1 MLIRGADHPSPSFH
15 SELDHPQ
22 MTLHNRARRRSRVKP
37 TSSCWWL
44 GYHDSLSG
52 RRTSCISIYIYI
64 SNKNLGDPGS
74 KDPKIVVSNFFWGS
88 NDPKDYCVN
97 FFWDQTIQ
105 RSLCPIF
112 FGDQKR
118 SKSLL
123 CPIFFGGSKDPKIIV
138 SNFCGSKDP
147 KIFLCIPFFWGASL
161 WTLSACWLPKP
172 LVATFQEYGMLLE
185 LYRGLRQAI
194 CFYGCDLFDL
204 SRDFSLDHMGLGFRQ
219 ICYFKSQG
227 PKSIQKLKAVKISSS
242 LRFLWDVFFSCPASH
257 CHLCHRIWSAPYG
270 WCQIS
275 TLMSFEVGFPKC
287 LRPCFGTSVVI
298 LGGTHFFNWEVIVYR
313 LDKDGK
319 NVCRIGKW
327 TLQHWWFHSSK
338 TNFPTHGQ
346 SEGSTLELRMFF
358 PFWKGRWVFRFFCFS
373 SKIVEMSG
381 FNQRKQMIWRDLSC
395 INCITGWNIGMY
407 TCKPSI
413 TLLETEYR

>member
-52 RRTSCISIYIYI
+52 RRTSCISIYIYF
-64 SNKNLGDPGS
+64 NKNLGDPGS

-123 CPIFFGGSKDPKIIV
+123 CPIFLGGSKDPKIIV

-147 KIFLCIPFFWGASL
+147 KIFLCIPCFWGASL

-172 LVATFQEYGMLLE
+172 WLQRSRSMACCWSCIVAFGRRFVSTDATFSIYHEIFHWTTWAGGLEVKFAILNLKNPNQSKNWRPWRFPVPSGSFGMS
-185 LYRGLRQAI
+185 
-194 CFYGCDLFDL
+194 LF
-204 SRDFSLDHMGLGFRQ
+204 R
-219 ICYFKSQG
+219 
-227 PKSIQKLKAVKISSS
+227 PE
-242 LRFLWDVFFSCPASH
+242 SH
-257 CHLCHRIWSAPYG
+257 CHLCHRIWSAPYV

-287 LRPCFGTSVVI
+287 LCHA
-298 LGGTHFFNWEVIVYR
+298 LGPP
-313 LDKDGK
+313 L
-319 NVCRIGKW
+319 
-327 TLQHWWFHSSK
+327 
-338 TNFPTHGQ
+338 
-346 SEGSTLELRMFF
+346 
-358 PFWKGRWVFRFFCFS
+358 
-373 SKIVEMSG
+373 
-381 FNQRKQMIWRDLSC
+381 
-395 INCITGWNIGMY
+395 
-407 TCKPSI
+407 
-413 TLLETEYR
+413 

>member
-88 NDPKDYCVN
+88 NDPKDYCVI
-97 FFWDQTIQ
+97 FFLDQTIQ

-123 CPIFFGGSKDPKIIV
+123 CPIFLGGSKDPKIIV

-147 KIFLCIPFFWGASL
+147 KIFLCIPCFWGASL

-194 CFYGCDLFDL
+194 CFYGCDLFDI
-204 SRDFSLDHMGLGFRQ
+204 SRDFSLDHMGWRFGSQ
-219 ICYFKSQG
+219 ICYFKSQE
-227 PKSIQKLKAVKISSS
+227 PKSIQKLKAVKISGS
-242 LRFLWDVFFSCPASH
+242 LRFLWDEFVPSWKPLSFVSQD
-257 CHLCHRIWSAPYG
+257 LKR
-270 WCQIS
+270 
-275 TLMSFEVGFPKC
+275 TLRLVPDFNTDELRGRVPEMS
-287 LRPCFGTSVVI
+287 LPCFGTSVVI
-298 LGGTHFFNWEVIVYR
+298 LGG
-313 LDKDGK
+313 D
-319 NVCRIGKW
+319 
-327 TLQHWWFHSSK
+327 S
-338 TNFPTHGQ
+338 
-346 SEGSTLELRMFF
+346 
-358 PFWKGRWVFRFFCFS
+358 
-373 SKIVEMSG
+373 
-381 FNQRKQMIWRDLSC
+381 
-395 INCITGWNIGMY
+395 
-407 TCKPSI
+407 
-413 TLLETEYR
+413 

>member
-1 MLIRGADHPSPSFH
+1 MDVYAWRGTYTCYIFTWYSWKSIHRRCWSGEQITPRHH
-15 SELDHPQ
+15 STRNWTILKWHCTTGRDAGPESNQPHLAGDWGIMIPWAVAEP
-22 MTLHNRARRRSRVKP
+22 LV
-37 TSSCWWL
+37 
-44 GYHDSLSG
+44 SL
-52 RRTSCISIYIYI
+52 YIYI

-123 CPIFFGGSKDPKIIV
+123 CPIFLGGSKDPKIIV

-287 LRPCFGTSVVI
+287 LRPCFGTSVGI
-298 LGGTHFFNWEVIVYR
+298 LGGLI
-313 LDKDGK
+313 
-319 NVCRIGKW
+319 
-327 TLQHWWFHSSK
+327 
-338 TNFPTHGQ
+338 
-346 SEGSTLELRMFF
+346 
-358 PFWKGRWVFRFFCFS
+358 FS
-373 SKIVEMSG
+373 IEKS
-381 FNQRKQMIWRDLSC
+381 LY
-395 INCITGWNIGMY
+395 TG
-407 TCKPSI
+407 
-413 TLLETEYR
+413 